1 MPVLQHPR
9 MSRLGLLAAA
19 FSDGSVVLYA
29 LPHPGAL
36 QSSTRTQVK
45 GRKSHAALIP
55 LCPRDPGSPELQWG
69 RSCAEGCLLVAG
81 SCTPWLGSE
90 LRSGLALPNGP
101 CNAPCNAPICR
112 RPPEIDEPSVAAQ
125 PQLTA
130 PIHPLA
136 SADGKRVALFSQ
148 PQSALR
154 FRMGCSAAAAPR
166 GPGWILPQP
175 ATLPR
180 SSRARPC
187 CGITSHP
194 CASPPVPASIRC
206 SAGPRRSRLCDPA
219 VIAVPG
225 MMHGSLRL
233 TASAALQGVLTCL
246 DSC

>member
-36 QSSTRTQVK
+36 QSCTRTQVK

-55 LCPRDPGSPELQWG
+55 LCPRDPGSPELQRG

-136 SADGKRVALFSQ
+136 SADGKRVALFSS
-148 PQSALR
+148 PNPRSGSGWVAL
-154 FRMGCSAAAAPR
+154 
-166 GPGWILPQP
+166 LPQP
-175 ATLPR
+175 HVGRVGSFPSL
-180 SSRARPC
+180 
-187 CGITSHP
+187 
-194 CASPPVPASIRC
+194 
-206 SAGPRRSRLCDPA
+206 RRSLGAAGRGRAAASRPIPA
-219 VIAVPG
+219 RRRRCRRRFAAVRGLGAPG
-225 MMHGSLRL
+225 
-233 TASAALQGVLTCL
+233 SATPQ
-246 DSC
+246 